1 MYENITYE
9 DILQRMLDR
18 VPNTVDKR
26 EGSIIYDAL
35 ASAAVELQLMYIELD
50 VIMNESFADTA
61 SRDYLIKR
69 TSERGMT
76 PDPATN
82 AVLKGVFTPTTVDV
96 LGKRFSHDEL
106 NYIAIEKIT
115 DGEYKM
121 QCETAGVVGN
131 ANFGQMIPIDYIEGL
146 ETAELTEILIPGED
160 EEDTEVFR
168 ERYLKSFELQA
179 FGGNIA
185 DYKQKTNAIDGV
197 GGVKVTPTWN
207 GGGTVKLTIINSEF
221 KVPSDELIEAVQ
233 NEIDPV
239 GHSGEGMGIAPIGHV
254 VTVTGVNSNTI
265 NINCNIT
272 YQSGWNW
279 ESAKNYILSSIDQH
293 FHELCKAWDES
304 ENLIV
309 RISQLESK
317 ILACEGVLDVSGT
330 TLNGSSSNLS
340 LGVDEIPVRGA
351 VNGN

>member
-9 DILQRMLDR
+9 DILKRMLDR
-18 VPNTVDKR
+18 VPNSMDKR

-35 ASAAVELQLMYIELD
+35 APAAVELQLMYIELD
-50 VIMNESFADTA
+50 TIMNESFADTA
-61 SRDYLIKR
+61 SREYLIRKAN
-69 TSERGMT
+69 ERGIT
-76 PDPATN
+76 PEPATN
-82 AVLKGVFTPTTVDV
+82 AILKGVFTPATVDV
-96 LGKRFSHDEL
+96 LGKRFSHGEF

-121 QCETAGVVGN
+121 QCEITGVDGN

-168 ERYLKSFELQA
+168 KRYLESFELQA

-185 DYKQKTNAIDGV
+185 DYKKKTNTINGV

-221 KVPSDELIEAVQ
+221 KVPSDELIKVVQ
-233 NEIDPV
+233 NEIDPI
-239 GHSGEGMGIAPIGHV
+239 GHGGEGMGIAPIGHV
-254 VTVTGVNSNTI
+254 VTVVGVNSNTM

-279 ESAKNYILSSIDQH
+279 ESAKNYILSAIDQY
-293 FHELCKAWDES
+293 FHELCETWDES

-317 ILACEGVLDVSGT
+317 ILGCEGVLDISGT
-330 TLNGSSSNLS
+330 TLNDSSSNIV
-340 LGVDEIPVRGA
+340 LGAEEIPIRGT